1 MPYTKIHRTVYRK
14 IVLFFVLASF
24 GFGCTTHHQILK
36 FKTSEQKHENLIP
49 GIESEESLNKI
60 KVLVT
65 GNGLEPETG
74 SPQQRKLLAER
85 AAVIDGY
92 RKLSER
98 LAGTIIKVY
107 SESGNNNISKD
118 QVTSETNAYLRGA
131 QVLSIDFQNGMATAN
146 VAVYIEPRQLKF
158 MHGSELSRA
167 IIGALGGASLGAA
180 TAAGIG
186 IVTGSSM
193 GVITEAVGIGSAIG
207 AAGGWITN
215 GFATQQWTGRN
226 RFGNCGRR

>member
-1 MPYTKIHRTVYRK
+1 MLYYNRIKHPGFWEIC
-14 IVLFFVLASF
+14 LFFLLISWVT
-24 GFGCTTHHQILK
+24 GCTTRHQILR
-36 FKTSEQKHENLIP
+36 FKSPEQKYENLIP
-49 GIESEESLNKI
+49 GVESEESLKKI
-60 KVLVT
+60 KILVS
-65 GNGLEPETG
+65 GKGLEPETG
-74 SPQQRKLLAER
+74 TPQQKKLMAER
-85 AAVIDGY
+85 AAVVDGY

-131 QVLSIDFQNGMATAN
+131 QILSMEFQNGLATAN

-180 TAAGIG
+180 AAAGVGVI
-186 IVTGSSM
+186 TGSSM

-207 AAGGWITN
+207 ATGGT
-215 GFATQQWTGRN
+215 AYSLSQ
-226 RFGNCGRR
+226 